1 MILFE
6 GYMGRILHTGD
17 MRYSKEIFKETIFPK
32 LKTKDD
38 NYNIDEL
45 YLDNTFCD

>member
-17 MRYSKEIFKETIFPK
+17 MRF
-32 LKTKDD
+32 
-38 NYNIDEL
+38 NIDL
-45 YLDNTFCD
+45 LDSLPVLFPPDIRTENLAKCSI

>member
-17 MRYSKEIFKETIFPK
+17 MRFNESLI
-32 LKTKDD
+32 D
-38 NYNIDEL
+38 NNPIL
-45 YLDNTFCD
+45 YPPILRKCKNDYTSCSL